1 MSIEQK
7 TPLGFI
13 HVSTEAIATV
23 VASAALEC
31 YGVVGLA
38 KKNSVIDEMA
48 KLLKQPDFS
57 KGIFVRKDKSTF
69 SVDLY
74 IIVAQGVKITE
85 IVTEVQ
91 KKVRYD
97 LEKTFQIKFS
107 LINVFVSSIHTS

>member
-7 TPLGFI
+7 TPLGSI
-13 HVSTEAIATV
+13 HLSTDAIAMV

-31 YGVVGLA
+31 YGVAGIA
-38 KKNSVIDEMA
+38 KKNSVLDDVA

-57 KGIFVRKDKSTF
+57 KGIFVRKNKTTF

-85 IVTEVQ
+85 VVTEVQ

-107 LINVFVSSIHTS
+107 LINVFVASIYTQ